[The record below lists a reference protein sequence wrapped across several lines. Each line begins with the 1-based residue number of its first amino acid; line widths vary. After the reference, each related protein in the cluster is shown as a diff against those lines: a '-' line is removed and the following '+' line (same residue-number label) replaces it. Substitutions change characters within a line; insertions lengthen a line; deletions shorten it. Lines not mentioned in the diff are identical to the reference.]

1 MGKRETSILQ
11 RVKVELEELKIMRV
25 RRWKEECKDR
35 SLEADLELIIQIMED
50 RSKSYFKIKE
60 RMDK

>member
-50 RSKSYFKIKE
+50 LSKSYFKIKE